1 MASGNSN
8 HAAESFLGSDGD
20 EDAARGLETEEESEG
35 EEDETAAESE
45 EEPDARLSDHD
56 EEGKTKQEC
65 IISDPSFSMVT
76 VQREDSGITWER
88 SSSRSSTPWA
98 SEESQTSGVCSL
110 EGSTVNSPPGN
121 VSFIVDEVKKVR
133 KRNHKSKHGSPS
145 LRRKGHKK
153 RNSLESQDI
162 PANKKDSPLISESQV
177 VNTKKEKASP
187 GIYDKTRKKKTASNT
202 PLITGAIYKEHKPL
216 VLRPV
221 YIGTVQYKIKM
232 FNSVKEELIPL
243 QFYGTLPKGY
253 VIKEIHYRKGKDASI
268 SLEPDLGSRD
278 SNIVCKTGNLVAPSI
293 EVNKEKELASPWRG
307 ALSKG
312 SKSLISLFSHEDQKK
327 VHIDSPLTATS
338 ATNLTASSY
347 SSNDSAKQE
356 VQLRSPQS
364 GPQEPDNEA
373 RTPEMEPSSLM
384 LDTSATVFLET
395 AKEDFEPDS
404 QGTITS
410 ENDYSI
416 SLSFVDE
423 GKKEDMYSADHSIS
437 LEAEKDALET
447 ASPGLAASIQEGF
460 GPDQEQLDLTS
471 LEKAEPVSEQLTPPH
486 PTVKGEKEENVPEP
500 SISLSEPE
508 VLEEPEKEEIETSLP
523 IAATPELEDSNLVEE
538 IIELDYPESPLVSKK
553 LFPPHVYPEVEHK
566 EEEPSLPLLTMTK
579 QVAVPEEEGEENE
592 SVSTDSAFVSE
603 YSVPQDLNY
612 ELEKQEA
619 ELVSPSNVK
628 ATSEHVVLSSEEN
641 EEFEPYSPAAA
652 SAPERSLSPSAAER
666 TSECQSPLFS
676 PVTSEHVVLSGDE
689 ASESGCY
696 TPDST
701 SASEYSISSY
711 ATKESLKKTIGR
723 KSPLKSKGGSEHM
736 ILSDEEKEDTGLYSP
751 AVASASERSL
761 PPSTAEKTSECQS
774 LLPSTAT
781 SEPVVLSEGDDLGSE
796 HVTPDS
802 NLTSKHA
809 VPPNATQETEKKIS
823 DGVMSQLKAKAI
835 SDDITLSE
843 EEEKDTGLYSPAVA
857 SAPERSLPPST
868 AEKTSECQSLL
879 PSTATSEPV
888 VLSEGEDLG
897 SEHVTPDSNLTS
909 KHAVPPNA
917 TQEFPKKISDAVLSQ
932 FKSKAISEDI
942 ILSEE
947 EKEDNGLYSPD
958 AASASELS
966 LSPSTAEGT
975 SECQSPLFS
984 PVTSEHVVLS
994 GDEAS
999 ESGCYTPDSTSAS
1012 EYSISSYATK
1022 ESLKKTIGRKSP
1034 LKSKGGSEH
1043 MILSDEEKE
1052 DTGLY
1057 SPAVASASE
1066 RSLPPSTAEK
1076 TSECQS
1082 LLPST
1087 ATSEPVV
1094 LSEGDDLGSEHVTP
1108 DSNLTSKHAVP
1119 PNATQETEKKISDG
1133 VMSQLKAKAISDDIT
1148 LSEEEEKDTG
1158 LYSPAVA
1165 SAPERSLPPSTAE
1178 KTSECQSLLPSTATS
1193 EPVVLSEG
1201 EDLGSEHV
1209 TPDSNLTSKH
1219 AVPPNATQEF
1229 PKKISDAV
1237 LSQFKSKAISEDI
1250 ILSEEEKEDNG
1261 LYSPDAASA
1270 SELSLSPST
1279 AEGTS
1284 ECQSPL
1290 FSPVTSE
1297 HVVLSGDEA
1306 SESGCYT
1313 PDSTS
1318 ASEYSISSYATK
1330 ESLKKTID
1338 RKSPLKSKGGSE
1350 HMILSDEEKEDTGL
1364 YSPAVASASERSLPP
1379 STAEKTSECQSLL
1392 PSTATSEPVVLSE
1405 GEDLGSEH
1413 VTPDSN
1419 LTSKHAVPPNAT
1431 QEFSKKISDDVLSQF
1446 KSKAISDDIILSEE
1460 EKEDNGLYSPDVASV
1475 SVHSFPPYSTEVTYE
1490 WQVPALS
1497 ATPSEC
1503 AVLSEEETT
1512 VQVERYTP
1520 SSTSASEFS
1529 VPPYAIP
1536 ESQEEETVHR
1546 SPLNL
1551 KRASSPMNFSEEGQ
1565 EDIGPFSPDS
1575 AFVSEFSFS
1584 PYVTQ
1589 EAQKREF
1596 ECDSPICLT
1605 SPSEHTILS
1614 DEDTE
1619 EAELFSP
1626 DSASQVSI
1634 PLYEIPETKKHEIEP
1649 DSILTAMS
1657 ASGYSCFSEADEE
1670 EIGPTAATP
1679 VPEYFD
1685 SSQKQKAEPFPLV
1698 SAPENLSVPLSTNK
1712 VEKAKIKSDAQTTS
1726 VSVSEYLIS
1735 AQKQKSQASFE
1746 PESED
1751 LIPPYLTSELEKGEI
1766 KTSSSVAATPSSL
1779 PVLPASQYS
1788 VSPDSVHAIKKEQEP
1803 KATLTVKAANKQMA
1817 LSKVRKEEAVPD
1829 SQEAIAHETQD
1840 QKMEP
1845 QPPNVP
1851 GSEMKYDM
1859 ADESEKDVKPNLAPT
1874 GTSELEH
1881 RMLSKNEPEV
1891 IKPYSPLKETSLS
1904 GPEVLPAVKMEVKHD
1919 SKIRST
1925 PTVFHPPSS
1934 GLETEVEHGPPA
1946 LAFPAFSEEMKKEI
1960 EPSSSATTTAVTKLD
1975 SNLTKKE
1982 EIPTDSSLVT
1992 PVECPVLTKVRKGE
2006 LGNGSPPPETSIDE
2020 HLVLKEEERVAVKG
2034 ASPIETPSSEHLA
2047 WSEAEKEIE
2056 FDSPPS
2062 APSLSEHSVLAK
2074 VETKEVKPGLLITK
2088 PSSLPSDV
2096 SEEAR
2101 VEEECGFSFSTVF
2114 DPEHLILTQKK
2125 NLVSTSELLEPE
2137 DVLSLNLGGE
2147 IKKEETEFPTSQNV
2161 PPTPK
2166 HIVPKGKNED
2176 VANSSLKLENLSS
2189 KDLAPTLLILS
2200 DDKNRQAME
2209 TTSTAQGDFLAEKQN
2224 LAVAELSLE
2233 PQKTDKPHQL
2243 SELPNAGSEFTSSL
2257 GRQSGSISTKQ
2268 VTSPITETGDSVLEN
2283 GLAELRNRGEGKEEN
2298 RELHASTTMSAI
2310 SEVSSCLREEPQNE
2324 EIKPLSPE
2332 VVSPGSKE
2340 ASTLLVKGDSPEEL
2354 QLYTFSSKGLS
2365 DELNYP
2371 ADFKKGERQEIGP
2384 LPPTRNLK
2392 TQVMGDSVTKLNE
2405 EIDQPNS
2412 SHVLQSITE
2421 PSKIASSDL
2430 VEQMKPKYAL
2440 HPDQAVKIPD
2450 VSTSFAEKQDLG
2462 IKQFSFMK
2470 ENLPSEQ
2477 SKSFLTTEPADD
2489 KETKM
2494 REPLIYSK
2502 DENWM
2507 LEKPENLAS
2516 QHEERLLGY
2525 VQLDS
2530 SGNNDLVPG
2539 QLKALSGRDHTYK
2552 IRKEVPPRSV
2562 EESHLSLQ
2570 EPGSTLDTSS
2580 GNAETLST
2588 ETHSSEEIKQAQE
2601 PKSLVPADVER
2612 NVAEGKQIHSFME
2625 GESLILEKANIEFS
2639 RPCKEDSQ
2647 EEIKLPPERIL
2658 QKPVSGS
2665 SVEQVKSETIPSPVK
2680 AAPFLEEGVEPGL
2693 DNEKEAH
2700 RSTPPLPGEKP
2711 LEESKMVPPKVVDDA
2726 DEVGKPAPEVK
2737 IPTRKESLSSVQ
2749 ANEEPQPPEAQE
2761 LPEQP
2766 KVVEPGLSV
2775 GKKGISAF
2783 KSWMSSLFFGSS
2795 ASDNTV
2801 AEKDL
2806 ETQTSLPV
2814 EKAVTVIEPKGT
2826 IPAAFNATEKPAD
2839 HSLPE
2844 VKLQT
2849 ADESKDTFVKSGES
2863 QDFKEKPKFLSN
2875 VEILQQPKFSSE
2887 MSSEDY
2893 GKKEISDYSEE
2904 MDINSVVTSADG
2916 EEHLGIQP
2924 YSPMGEKLVK
2934 EEAKNVVPV
2943 HVTDSK
2949 RVQKPAISHP
2959 SIWNISILKKEPRSD
2974 QKEKSLFPFDAV
2986 DKVPQQPPSASS
2998 DFTRKNITKE
3008 SEKPEAMIL
3017 PVDESKGGLIDL
3029 GEDRLKK
3036 EMPKPASLKISE
3048 EEIKLW
3054 SVSPTEEKDNLE
3066 NRSYTLAE
3074 KKVLAGKQETVVSLE
3089 FGDNNEIGKAQITHG
3104 SRPIKPEDSKAAAVL
3119 QQAYHHEDHNEKP
3132 KTISGSEEEK
3142 GKEKEEQA
3150 QVFSEGKKRKESQP
3164 YSVNVT
3170 RSMPEESV
3178 SLDHSLGEMQ
3188 LFSLVKNTSIIEKSE
3203 GMLSEAHPEIR
3214 ETKAVGIE
3222 PHPLEESKVLLEKTK
3237 TFLPVDLPYCDAI
3250 DNHSLAQEGNLVLG
3264 KAGRDVVGHNEGK
3277 GQFTVSEPSKG
3288 GSTDITKES
3297 TKQGSLSKESERTLD
3312 RPFNGTK
3319 SLDTPPYLL
3328 SSVKPHILASGS
3340 SPEIDTVKEQE
3351 MPWSELTAD
3360 RHTVHTIQTSKDHT
3374 SDMPKQSVPVSKH
3387 HLEAVEDAHVNEP
3400 FSSARSNYAQ
3410 FITNA
3415 STINADK
3422 MISAKE
3428 ISEEP
3433 EDTYAKDEEF
3443 TVTSKPAGLSED
3455 QKSAFSIISEGCEI
3469 LNIHAPAFILS
3480 VDQEECEQMQD
3491 KLEYLEEKASFKSI
3505 QLHDDSKAV
3514 ACCETLKSKLEDSDE
3529 KVTSLKENEQK
3540 ETNKIE
3546 EEIATDSET
3555 SDLAFMQPTIPSEED
3570 YFEKY
3575 TLIDYNISPDP
3586 EKQKSPQKLNAE
3598 EKLSKEI
3605 TEETISF
3612 PESSEESALE
3622 HEYDL
3627 VKLDESFYGP
3637 EKDHNQLCHPEISK
3651 SLVIQKSADMN
3662 ASKGV
3667 NRDVD
3672 SKSPGMPLF
3681 DEEEGVLSRT
3691 QIFPTT
3697 ANAVNPELLEEP
3709 PALAYLYKDL
3719 YEEAVGEKKEGET
3732 ASEGDSVNSEASF
3745 PSRNSDTDDGT
3756 GVYFEKYVLKD
3767 DILHDTSVTQKDQG
3781 QGLEEKPVGKDDSY
3795 QLIAAEGEI
3804 WGRFGTIFG
3813 EKCLE
3818 EEEEAV
3824 YREGESAGH
3833 VETFDNAAMQ
3843 RKTPITEEVTVVTQK
3858 ISYAVPF
3865 TDTHHV
3871 LESVDEMSS
3880 QGDEAANAS
3889 PEVNLNVP
3897 VQVSFPE
3904 ENFASGATYMQ
3915 EAPQEEPKLLVH
3927 PEPSEERLRNSPV
3940 QDEYEFAESLNYDVV
3955 SQDILS
3961 EELYSE
3967 STPEDVLSQGKES
3980 FEHVSKNEF
3989 VSEVEQ
3995 NMSAE
4000 QKELGRER
4008 TEQDQLSSEIET
4020 EKAQKDLKKP
4030 QIDTY
4035 CYTCKSPISAIDKVF
4050 DTHKDHE
4057 VSTLDT
4063 AISAVKVQ
4071 LAEFLENLQEKS
4083 LRIEAF
4089 VSEIESFFNT
4099 IEENCSKKEK
4109 SLEEQNEEMMKKL
4122 LAEYDEKAQS
4132 FEEVKKR
4139 KMEFLH
4145 DQMVHFLQ
4153 SMDTAKDTL
4162 ETIVREAEE
4171 LDETVF
4177 LTSFEEINERLLS
4190 AMESTASL
4198 EKMPAAFSLFEH
4210 YDDSSA
4216 RSDQMLKQVAEL
4228 VEEYRLTVKESY
4240 CIFEDLEPDRR
4251 YQVWVMAVNFTG
4263 CSLPSERA
4271 IFRTAPSTP
4280 VIHAEDCTVCW
4291 NTATIRWRPANP
4303 EATETYT
4310 LEYCRQHSPEGEG
4323 LRSFSGIKGLQLKVN
4338 LQPNDNY
4345 FFYVRAINA
4354 FGTSE
4359 QSEAALIS
4367 TRGTRFLLLRETAH
4381 PALQISS
4388 SGTVISFS
4396 ERRRLTEIPSVLG
4409 EELPACGQHYWETTV
4424 TDCPA
4429 YRLGICSSSAVQ
4441 AGTLGQGET
4450 SWYMHCSEPQR
4461 YAFFY
4466 SGIVS
4471 DVHVTER
4478 PARLGI
4484 LLDYN
4489 NQRLLFINAESGQL
4503 LFIIRHRFHEGV
4515 HPAFALEK
4523 PGKCTLHLGIEP
4535 PDSVRHK

>member
-1 MASGNSN
+1 MASGDSN

-20 EDAARGLETEEESEG
+20 EDAVRGLETDEESEG

-177 VNTKKEKASP
+177 LNTKKEKASP

-268 SLEPDLGSRD
+268 SLEPDLGNRD

-293 EVNKEKELASPWRG
+293 EVNKEKELASSWRG

-327 VHIDSPLTATS
+327 IHIDSPLTATS
-338 ATNLTASSY
+338 ATKRTASSY

-356 VQLRSPQS
+356 VQLRPPQS

-384 LDTSATVFLET
+384 PDTSATVFLET

-416 SLSFVDE
+416 SLSFVNE

-486 PTVKGEKEENVPEP
+486 PIVKGEKEENVPEP

-508 VLEEPEKEEIETSLP
+508 VLEEPEKEEVETSLP

-553 LFPPHVYPEVEHK
+553 LFPPHVSPEVEHK

-612 ELEKQEA
+612 ELEKREA

-628 ATSEHVVLSSEEN
+628 ATSEHAVLSAEEN

-652 SAPERSLSPSAAER
+652 SAPERSLSPSAAEG
-666 TSECQSPLFS
+666 TSECQSPLSS
-676 PVTSEHVVLSGDE
+676 PVKSEHMVLSGDE

-711 ATKESLKKTIGR
+711 ATRESLKKTIDR
-723 KSPLKSKGGSEHM
+723 KSALKSKGGSEHM
-736 ILSDEEKEDTGLYSP
+736 IPEEEKKDAGLYSP

-761 PPSTAEKTSECQS
+761 SPSTAEKTSECQS

-809 VPPNATQETEKKIS
+809 VPPNATQES
-823 DGVMSQLKAKAI
+823 
-835 SDDITLSE
+835 
-843 EEEKDTGLYSPAVA
+843 
-857 SAPERSLPPST
+857 
-868 AEKTSECQSLL
+868 
-879 PSTATSEPV
+879 
-888 VLSEGEDLG
+888 
-897 SEHVTPDSNLTS
+897 
-909 KHAVPPNA
+909 
-917 TQEFPKKISDAVLSQ
+917 PKKISDDVLSQ

-947 EKEDNGLYSPD
+947 EKED
-958 AASASELS
+958 
-966 LSPSTAEGT
+966 T
-975 SECQSPLFS
+975 
-984 PVTSEHVVLS
+984 
-994 GDEAS
+994 
-999 ESGCYTPDSTSAS
+999 
-1012 EYSISSYATK
+1012 
-1022 ESLKKTIGRKSP
+1022 
-1034 LKSKGGSEH
+1034 
-1043 MILSDEEKE
+1043 
-1052 DTGLY
+1052 
-1057 SPAVASASE
+1057 
-1066 RSLPPSTAEK
+1066 
-1076 TSECQS
+1076 
-1082 LLPST
+1082 
-1087 ATSEPVV
+1087 
-1094 LSEGDDLGSEHVTP
+1094 
-1108 DSNLTSKHAVP
+1108 
-1119 PNATQETEKKISDG
+1119 
-1133 VMSQLKAKAISDDIT
+1133 
-1148 LSEEEEKDTG
+1148 
-1158 LYSPAVA
+1158 
-1165 SAPERSLPPSTAE
+1165 
-1178 KTSECQSLLPSTATS
+1178 
-1193 EPVVLSEG
+1193 
-1201 EDLGSEHV
+1201 
-1209 TPDSNLTSKH
+1209 
-1219 AVPPNATQEF
+1219 
-1229 PKKISDAV
+1229 
-1237 LSQFKSKAISEDI
+1237 
-1250 ILSEEEKEDNG
+1250 
-1261 LYSPDAASA
+1261 
-1270 SELSLSPST
+1270 
-1279 AEGTS
+1279 
-1284 ECQSPL
+1284 
-1290 FSPVTSE
+1290 
-1297 HVVLSGDEA
+1297 
-1306 SESGCYT
+1306 
-1313 PDSTS
+1313 
-1318 ASEYSISSYATK
+1318 
-1330 ESLKKTID
+1330 
-1338 RKSPLKSKGGSE
+1338 
-1350 HMILSDEEKEDTGL
+1350 
-1364 YSPAVASASERSLPP
+1364 
-1379 STAEKTSECQSLL
+1379 
-1392 PSTATSEPVVLSE
+1392 
-1405 GEDLGSEH
+1405 
-1413 VTPDSN
+1413 
-1419 LTSKHAVPPNAT
+1419 
-1431 QEFSKKISDDVLSQF
+1431 
-1446 KSKAISDDIILSEE
+1446 
-1460 EKEDNGLYSPDVASV
+1460 GLYSPDVASV
-1475 SVHSFPPYSTEVTYE
+1475 SVHSFPPYSTEVTCE
-1490 WQVPALS
+1490 WQVPTLS

-1503 AVLSEEETT
+1503 AVLSEEET
-1512 VQVERYTP
+1512 VQMERYTP

-1529 VPPYAIP
+1529 APPYATP
-1536 ESQEEETVHR
+1536 ESQEEETIHR

-1565 EDIGPFSPDS
+1565 EDMGPFSPDS

-1634 PLYEIPETKKHEIEP
+1634 PLYEIPETEKREIEP

-1670 EIGPTAATP
+1670 EIGPTASTP

-1698 SAPENLSVPLSTNK
+1698 SAPEDLSVPLSTNK
-1712 VEKAKIKSDAQTTS
+1712 VEKAEIKPDAQTTS
-1726 VSVSEYLIS
+1726 VSVSEYLIL

-1766 KTSSSVAATPSSL
+1766 KTSSSVVATPSSL

-1788 VSPDSVHAIKKEQEP
+1788 VSPDSVYAIKKEQEP
-1803 KATLTVKAANKQMA
+1803 KATLIVKAANKQMA

-1851 GSEMKYDM
+1851 GSGMKYDM
-1859 ADESEKDVKPNLAPT
+1859 TDESKKDVKPNLAPT
-1874 GTSELEH
+1874 GTSELEQ
-1881 RMLSKNEPEV
+1881 RMLSKNDPEV
-1891 IKPYSPLKETSLS
+1891 IKLYSPLKETSLS

-1925 PTVFHPPSS
+1925 PTVFHSPSS
-1934 GLETEVEHGPPA
+1934 GLEMEVEHGPPA
-1946 LAFPAFSEEMKKEI
+1946 PAFPAFSEEMKKEI

-1992 PVECPVLTKVRKGE
+1992 PVERPVLTKVRKGE
-2006 LGNGSPPPETSIDE
+2006 LGNGLPPPETSIDE

-2034 ASPIETPSSEHLA
+2034 ASPIETPSSKHLA

-2062 APSLSEHSVLAK
+2062 APSLSEHSILSE

-2088 PSSLPSDV
+2088 PSSLHSDV
-2096 SEEAR
+2096 SEGAR
-2101 VEEECGFSFSTVF
+2101 VEEECGFSFSTIF

-2125 NLVSTSELLEPE
+2125 NVVSTSELLEPE

-2147 IKKEETEFPTSQNV
+2147 IKKEETELPTSQNV
-2161 PPTPK
+2161 PPPPK
-2166 HIVPKGKNED
+2166 HIVPKGKYEE
-2176 VANSSLKLENLSS
+2176 VANSSLKLENLPS

-2200 DDKNRQAME
+2200 DNKNRQAME
-2209 TTSTAQGDFLAEKQN
+2209 TSSTAQGDFLAEKQD
-2224 LAVAELSLE
+2224 LALAELSLE
-2233 PQKTDKPHQL
+2233 PPKTDKPHQL
-2243 SELPNAGSEFTSSL
+2243 SELPNAGSEFASSL

-2283 GLAELRNRGEGKEEN
+2283 GLAEFRNREGKEEN
-2298 RELHASTTMSAI
+2298 RELHASTTVSAI

-2384 LPPTRNLK
+2384 LPPARNLK
-2392 TQVMGDSVTKLNE
+2392 AQVMGDIVTKLNE

-2412 SHVLQSITE
+2412 SHVLQSIIE
-2421 PSKIASSDL
+2421 PSKITSSDL

-2440 HPDQAVKIPD
+2440 HSDQAVKIPD

-2470 ENLPSEQ
+2470 ENLPLEQ

-2494 REPLIYSK
+2494 REPLISSK

-2507 LEKPENLAS
+2507 LKKPENLAS
-2516 QHEERLLGY
+2516 QHEERILGY

-2530 SGNNDLVPG
+2530 SGSNDLLPG

-2580 GNAETLST
+2580 GNAEILST
-2588 ETHSSEEIKQAQE
+2588 ETHSSEEIKLAQE

-2612 NVAEGKQIHSFME
+2612 NIAEGKQIHSFME

-2680 AAPFLEEGVEPGL
+2680 AAPFLEEGVEPEL

-2726 DEVGKPAPEVK
+2726 NEGGKPAPEVK

-2795 ASDNTV
+2795 ASDNKV

-2839 HSLPE
+2839 HSLPG

-2849 ADESKDTFVKSGES
+2849 ADESKGTFVKSGES

-2875 VEILQQPKFSSE
+2875 VEILQQPKFGSE

-2893 GKKEISDYSEE
+2893 GKKEISNYSEE
-2904 MDINSVVTSADG
+2904 MDTNSVVTSADG

-2959 SIWNISILKKEPRSD
+2959 STWNISILKKESRSD
-2974 QKEKSLFPFDAV
+2974 QKEKSLFSFDAV
-2986 DKVPQQPPSASS
+2986 DKVPQQPTSASS
-2998 DFTRKNITKE
+2998 DFTSKNITKE

-3017 PVDESKGGLIDL
+3017 PVHESKGSLIDL

-3036 EMPKPASLKISE
+3036 EMPKPTSLKISE

-3074 KKVLAGKQETVVSLE
+3074 KKVLAEKQETVASLE
-3089 FGDNNEIGKAQITHG
+3089 FRDNNEIGKAQITHG
-3104 SRPIKPEDSKAAAVL
+3104 SRPVKLEDSKAAAVL
-3119 QQAYHHEDHNEKP
+3119 QQVYQHEDHNEKP

-3150 QVFSEGKKRKESQP
+3150 QVFLEGKKRQESQP
-3164 YSVNVT
+3164 YSVNVP

-3188 LFSLVKNTSIIEKSE
+3188 LFSLVKTTSIIEKSE

-3222 PHPLEESKVLLEKTK
+3222 PHSLEESKVLLEKTK
-3237 TFLPVDLPYCDAI
+3237 TFLPVDLPYRDAI
-3250 DNHSLAQEGNLVLG
+3250 DNNSLAQEGNLVLG
-3264 KAGRDVVGHNEGK
+3264 KAGRDVVGHDEGK

-3312 RPFNGTK
+3312 RPFNETK

-3400 FSSARSNYAQ
+3400 FSSAQSNYAQ

-3428 ISEEP
+3428 MSEEP

-3469 LNIHAPAFILS
+3469 LNIHAPAFISS

-3540 ETNKIE
+3540 ETYKTE

-3575 TLIDYNISPDP
+3575 TLVDYNISPDP
-3586 EKQKSPQKLNAE
+3586 EKQKAPQKLNAE
-3598 EKLSKEI
+3598 EKLSKEV

-3627 VKLDESFYGP
+3627 VKLDESFYGS
-3637 EKDHNQLCHPEISK
+3637 EKDHSQLCHPEISK
-3651 SLVIQKSADMN
+3651 SSVIQKSADMN

-3681 DEEEGVLSRT
+3681 DEEDGVLSRT

-3756 GVYFEKYVLKD
+3756 GVYFEKYILRD

-3795 QLIAAEGEI
+3795 QLIVAEGEI

-3843 RKTPITEEVTVVTQK
+3843 RKAPITEEVTVVTQK

-3904 ENFASGATYMQ
+3904 EDFASGATYMQ
-3915 EAPQEEPKLLVH
+3915 EAPQEEPKLLVPH
-3927 PEPSEERLRNSPV
+3927 EPSEERLRNSPV
-3940 QDEYEFAESLNYDVV
+3940 QDEYEFAESLNYEVV

-3980 FEHVSKNEF
+3980 LEHISKNEF

-4008 TEQDQLSSEIET
+4008 TEQDQLSSEIVT
-4020 EKAQKDLKKP
+4020 EKAQKELKKP

-4122 LAEYDEKAQS
+4122 LAQYDEKAQS
-4132 FEEVKKR
+4132 FEEVKKK

-4216 RSDQMLKQVAEL
+4216 RSDQMLKQVAVPQPPRLEPQEPNSATSTTIAVYWSMNKEDVIESFQVYCMEEPQDDQEVNEL
-4228 VEEYRLTVKESY
+4228 VEEYRLTVKESC

-4323 LRSFSGIKGLQLKVN
+4323 L
-4338 LQPNDNY
+4338 
-4345 FFYVRAINA
+4345 
-4354 FGTSE
+4354 
-4359 QSEAALIS
+4359 
-4367 TRGTRFLLLRETAH
+4367 
-4381 PALQISS
+4381 
-4388 SGTVISFS
+4388 
-4396 ERRRLTEIPSVLG
+4396 
-4409 EELPACGQHYWETTV
+4409 
-4424 TDCPA
+4424 
-4429 YRLGICSSSAVQ
+4429 
-4441 AGTLGQGET
+4441 
-4450 SWYMHCSEPQR
+4450 
-4461 YAFFY
+4461 
-4466 SGIVS
+4466 
-4471 DVHVTER
+4471 
-4478 PARLGI
+4478 
-4484 LLDYN
+4484 
-4489 NQRLLFINAESGQL
+4489 
-4503 LFIIRHRFHEGV
+4503 
-4515 HPAFALEK
+4515 
-4523 PGKCTLHLGIEP
+4523 
-4535 PDSVRHK
+4535 